1 MLLASAMS
9 VAPSIPTKMYIGS
22 WKLCSALMIKRR
34 KEFPIM
40 PMRYMAL
47 NGIPIQHC
55 TDSRPGIPISVST
68 EGMKTVMLEGYMVFL
83 GFLMSNK
90 RSFSGSAIALYFL
103 FLSKVNILRVSYFG
117 RPLHRNI
124 PLFSERSPLCIEPK
138 KDVKCMSI

>member
-1 MLLASAMS
+1 MTPSIFGIMLLASAMP

-22 WKLCSALMIKRR
+22 WRLCSALMIKRR

-83 GFLMSNK
+83 GHLMSNK
-90 RSFSGSAIALYFL
+90 RSFLI
-103 FLSKVNILRVSYFG
+103 
-117 RPLHRNI
+117 
-124 PLFSERSPLCIEPK
+124 K
-138 KDVKCMSI
+138 KFFCYV